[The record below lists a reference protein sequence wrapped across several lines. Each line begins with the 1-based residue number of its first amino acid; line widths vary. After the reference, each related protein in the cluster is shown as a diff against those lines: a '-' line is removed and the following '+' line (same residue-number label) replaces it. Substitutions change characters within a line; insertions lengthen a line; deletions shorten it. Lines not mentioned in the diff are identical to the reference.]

1 MKKIIALMT
10 DYGYKDPYVGVLK
23 GVIKSINPDAE
34 IIDLTH
40 GVERHNILEATVM
53 LAVSARYFPRN
64 TIFVVVVDPGVGG
77 ERKSI
82 VIETNNYIL
91 VGPDNGCL
99 SLLAEIDGIKRVF
112 DVSNSRYRLPVVS
125 STFHGRD
132 IFAPVAAW
140 ISRGIPL
147 EEIGVE
153 LKPDEIVRMKI
164 EKPRVDLENRV
175 VEASILYIDVYGN
188 IMTNIDESLLQQV
201 KPALWSS
208 IQISNYSRVYECKYV
223 PSFSWV
229 REGELACYINSWGYF
244 EIAVFKGDA
253 SRLLGV
259 RQGERLKLKF
269 S

>member
-1 MKKIIALMT
+1 
-10 DYGYKDPYVGVLK
+10 
-23 GVIKSINPDAE
+23 
-34 IIDLTH
+34 
-40 GVERHNILEATVM
+40 M
-53 LAVSARYFPRN
+53 LAVSARYFPKD

-153 LKPDEIVRMKI
+153 LKPDEIVRI
-164 EKPRVDLENRV
+164 EIEN
-175 VEASILYIDVYGN
+175 
-188 IMTNIDESLLQQV
+188 
-201 KPALWSS
+201 K
-208 IQISNYSRVYECKYV
+208 
-223 PSFSWV
+223 
-229 REGELACYINSWGYF
+229 
-244 EIAVFKGDA
+244 
-253 SRLLGV
+253 SRLGK
-259 RQGERLKLKF
+259 QGCRRLNTIY
-269 S
+269 

>member
-1 MKKIIALMT
+1 VKKIIALMT